1 MLIHTDKHHNIFMPY
16 GAYHLENNVTKAL
29 LNVFDML
36 STDIK
41 NEIFNYF
48 FDADGEVDT
57 VSFSYYMQIK
67 PSKVELD
74 NISSLESN
82 KKVLVAINPN
92 GKTWNDNLLTDDKT
106 NFDNV
111 DNYKKELNKAVSEK
125 FDTGIKKIVKE
136 EVSEIE
142 NFFNNRGSIP
152 DGWLLKYQNNI
163 LTHCIIIETKLYD
176 LNPIQLRNHAE
187 KSLSIDLIK
196 KPDTLK
202 FITFNEI
209 YSFLDN
215 KDNNEEGISKRLI
228 SDLLEYLS
236 VLELDVG
243 KELSSNEIEFLNDL
257 TIGNIK
263 DKEFYLKII
272 DNKLNNNISNIF
284 KNNGV
289 DYNLKTRRIEFSDCG
304 EFNSV
309 VDFNLSERKIFI
321 STEVGVR
328 CKNTCI
334 RIMNRFRNDKELVN
348 KIELSNKN
356 AKYHRYIRISNGRNN
371 NYFFVEEYSTLTEYL
386 DSYEFKDTFV
396 YYSKAELS
404 QIFNDKPL
412 NKNSNNEKIQR
423 LMNGKTKEWH
433 VLEYLRIMTPLEML
447 NQKEFNKDNFEE
459 GLLNIVESK
468 EIECKLLK

>member
-29 LNVFDML
+29 LNTFDML
-36 STDIK
+36 SLDIK

-48 FDADGEVDT
+48 FDADGEVDA

-82 KKVLVAINPN
+82 KKVLVAINPS

-111 DNYKKELNKAVSEK
+111 DNYKKELNKVVSEK
-125 FDTGIKKIVKE
+125 FDTDIKKIVKE

-142 NFFNNRGSIP
+142 KFLNNKGSIP
-152 DGWLLKYQNNI
+152 DGWLLKYQNKI

-196 KPDTLK
+196 EPDSLK
-202 FITFNEI
+202 FITFNQI
-209 YSFLDN
+209 YNFLDN
-215 KDNNEEGISKRLI
+215 KNNNEEGISKRLI

-243 KELSSNEIEFLNDL
+243 KELSHNEIEFLNDL

-272 DNKLNNNISNIF
+272 DNKLNNSISNIL

-304 EFNSV
+304 DFNSV
-309 VDFNLSERKIFI
+309 VDINLDEK
-321 STEVGVR
+321 
-328 CKNTCI
+328 
-334 RIMNRFRNDKELVN
+334 
-348 KIELSNKN
+348 
-356 AKYHRYIRISNGRNN
+356 KY
-371 NYFFVEEYSTLTEYL
+371 
-386 DSYEFKDTFV
+386 
-396 YYSKAELS
+396 
-404 QIFNDKPL
+404 
-412 NKNSNNEKIQR
+412 
-423 LMNGKTKEWH
+423 
-433 VLEYLRIMTPLEML
+433 
-447 NQKEFNKDNFEE
+447 
-459 GLLNIVESK
+459 
-468 EIECKLLK
+468 